1 MCKINGHSIATYGF
15 QPAWNWKKLANSK
28 KRASQI
34 AAAQAEKEALD
45 KATSNSELAAE
56 TNTSVTANTDKKQD
70 IGSLRVPL
78 NTQKTGL
85 NKNDTIIGLNLGA

>member
-15 QPAWNWKKLANSK
+15 QPAWNWKKIANSK
-28 KRASQI
+28 KRGSQI
-34 AAAQAEKEALD
+34 AAANAEKAALD

-56 TNTSVTANTDKKQD
+56 TNTSVKANTNNKND

-78 NTQKTGL
+78 NTNTTGV
-85 NKNDTIIGLNLGA
+85 NKNDTVIGLNLGV